1 MRRKCGK
8 PSSPLRIL
16 FFGAQFADVFLRD
29 GDWGHESWCS
39 SLVSLCC
46 FRLPRD
52 TNCLDSKFKAIAT
65 DQRREAIES
74 KNTWKVLDQSQKWKI
89 QVNISDFSIS
99 VISKKKSENYGQK
112 VWKKCQ
118 KQICEGVL
126 QRVLATRRE
135 IGEIASDL
143 HTWAHP
149 PRPNL
154 RKKIERENILSKTQ
168 WCLQNWRKK
177 HYYASEG
184 PAYIYSYKLL
194 YIFLQ
199 QFKLGKVKVTEKSHN
214 EIFKRSVAA
223 PLQFSAN

>member
-149 PRPNL
+149 LLPSPICAKKL
-154 RKKIERENILSKTQ
+154 KGKTFCRKHNGVCKIDKKNIIMLPKG
-168 WCLQNWRKK
+168 L
-177 HYYASEG
+177 
-184 PAYIYSYKLL
+184 PIYIHTNY
-194 YIFLQ
+194 YIF
-199 QFKLGKVKVTEKSHN
+199 F
-214 EIFKRSVAA
+214 
-223 PLQFSAN
+223 FSSSN

>member
-149 PRPNL
+149 PPQSAQKNW
-154 RKKIERENILSKTQ
+154 KGKHFVENTMVFAKLT
-168 WCLQNWRKK
+168 KK

-223 PLQFSAN
+223 PLQFSVN

>member
-1 MRRKCGK
+1 MWEW
-8 PSSPLRIL
+8 PSSPFPLRII
-16 FFGAQFADVFLRD
+16 FFRAQFADVFLRD

-149 PRPNL
+149 PLPNL

-168 WCLQNWRKK
+168 WCLQNWQKK

-223 PLQFSAN
+223 PLQFSVN

>member
-149 PRPNL
+149 TPPQSAQ
-154 RKKIERENILSKTQ
+154 KIEMENILSKTQ
-168 WCLQNWRKK
+168 WCLQNWQKK
-177 HYYASEG
+177 TLLCFRRAC
-184 PAYIYSYKLL
+184 L
-194 YIFLQ
+194 YIFIQ
-199 QFKLGKVKVTEKSHN
+199 
-214 EIFKRSVAA
+214 IIIY
-223 PLQFSAN
+223 FSTTAQIR